1 MKNVEAIQAI
11 EAFNSKIKRI
21 IISEEEIR
29 EAVKKA
35 GQEISDSYDG
45 RPILLVSILKGAF
58 VFMSDLCRAITVP
71 CEIGFMCAKSYYSGT
86 TSSGVVK
93 ITMDLEQDISKYHV
107 IIVEDII
114 DTGRTLNDVVNMLKQ
129 RNPLSLRVVT
139 LLDKP
144 ARRKVDFEADMSLF
158 TIPDYF
164 VIGYGLDCAEYYR
177 NLPYIAEYGE

>member
-1 MKNVEAIQAI
+1 MKNIEAIQAI
-11 EAFNSKIKRI
+11 EEFNSKIKRI
-21 IISEEEIR
+21 IITEDEIR
-29 EAVKKA
+29 EAIKKA

-114 DTGRTLNDVVNMLKQ
+114 DTGRTLNDVVNMLKL
-129 RNPLSLRVVT
+129 RNPLSLKVVT

-144 ARRKVDFEADMSLF
+144 ARRKVDFKADMSLF

-164 VIGYGLDCAEYYR
+164 VIGYGLDCAECYR